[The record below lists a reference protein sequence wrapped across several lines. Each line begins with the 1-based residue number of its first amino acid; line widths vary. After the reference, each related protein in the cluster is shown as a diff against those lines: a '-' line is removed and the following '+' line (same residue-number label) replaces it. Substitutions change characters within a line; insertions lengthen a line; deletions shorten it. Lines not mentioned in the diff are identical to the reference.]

1 MASAGTTLSSGFLR
15 LLGWIARRFVGH
27 RADAFSFGRT
37 LSMLPDGSLF
47 PLFRDGLDP
56 VAEVSSLRERSP
68 VSRLPLP
75 LGIRAWLVTGYE
87 PVRAVLGSAD
97 GFSNDFGRFAAR
109 VGLTAAQE
117 PGGLGMADPP
127 MHTRLRRLVT
137 PEFTMR
143 RLARLQPR
151 IETIVTE
158 RLEAMARIDG
168 PVDLLQEFALPV
180 PALTICELLGV
191 PYADRASVQRF
202 SAARF
207 DLGGGAYAPLDAIN
221 ESKSYLRNLV
231 GDQRRKPGDGL
242 IGSLIRLHGDELDD
256 QELTGLADGVLTGGL
271 ETSASMLALGALV
284 LMTQPELAEPLR
296 SGEPADA
303 LVEELLRY
311 LTVVQV
317 AFPRFAV
324 RDLEVAGVPI
334 KAGDVIM
341 CSLSAADR
349 DGVLGP
355 GMDRIDAGRPTN
367 RSHLAFGHGLHR
379 CVGAELARMELR
391 IAFPA
396 LVRRFPAMRPAIDPA
411 GLPMRRA
418 SIVFGLDALPVT
430 LDR

>member
-1 MASAGTTLSSGFLR
+1 M
-15 LLGWIARRFVGH
+15 
-27 RADAFSFGRT
+27 SFGGN
-37 LSMLPDGSLF
+37 LSMLPDSSLF

-56 VAEVSSLRERSP
+56 VAKVADLRGREP

-87 PVRAVLGSAD
+87 PVRSVLGSTD
-97 GFSNDFGRFAAR
+97 GFSNDFGHFAAK
-109 VGLTAAQE
+109 VGLDAARE

-127 MHTRLRRLVT
+127 VHTRLRRLLT

-151 IETIVTE
+151 IESIVAG
-158 RLEAMARIDG
+158 RLDAMAAMEG
-168 PVDLLQEFALPV
+168 PVDLWQEFALPV

-191 PYADRASVQRF
+191 PYEDREYFQTLST
-202 SAARF
+202 ARF
-207 DLGGGAYAPLDAIN
+207 DLGEGAFEPLDAIK
-221 ESKSYLRNLV
+221 ESLAYLGGLITE
-231 GDQRRKPGDGL
+231 QRKNPGDGL
-242 IGSLIRLHGDELDD
+242 IGSLIRSCGDELEDR
-256 QELTGLADGVLTGGL
+256 ELAGLADGVLTGGL

-284 LMTQPELAEPLR
+284 LMNQPELADPLR
-296 SGEPADA
+296 AGEPADA

-324 RDLEVAGVPI
+324 RDLEVGGVQI
-334 KAGDVIM
+334 KAGDVVM

-349 DGVLGP
+349 DSVLGP
-355 GMDRIDAGRPTN
+355 GMDQIDPGRSTS
-367 RSHLAFGHGLHR
+367 RSHLAFGHGFHR

-391 IAFPA
+391 IAYPA
-396 LVRRFPAMRPAIDPA
+396 LVRRFPQMRPAIDPA
-411 GLPMRRA
+411 KLATRRA

-430 LDR
+430 LGPVGAEPVPPRTSAV